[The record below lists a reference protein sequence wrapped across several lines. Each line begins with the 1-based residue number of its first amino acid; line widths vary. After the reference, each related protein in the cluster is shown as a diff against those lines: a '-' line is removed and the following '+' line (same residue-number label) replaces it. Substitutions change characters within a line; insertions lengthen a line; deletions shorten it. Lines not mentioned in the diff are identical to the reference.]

1 MCELKAPVLHVA
13 EYYLANISLCTP
25 AGLFDNV
32 LSDYLWVRAVLLT
45 GSLSFILGPVPI
57 DESFTASLLVAVA
70 GYGSLFQAY
79 KLQDMVVCRT
89 HHSYSGSF
97 HPSPLCCPSRGIFF
111 STSLAFPPWLNSTD
125 GGGRYSSTP
134 WLPGG
139 HPPSCCS
146 ASCTYP
152 CRKR

>member
-57 DESFTASLLVAVA
+57 DESFTAISTRCCCWLWLAV
-70 GYGSLFQAY
+70 
-79 KLQDMVVCRT
+79 
-89 HHSYSGSF
+89 
-97 HPSPLCCPSRGIFF
+97 PGI
-111 STSLAFPPWLNSTD
+111 
-125 GGGRYSSTP
+125 
-134 WLPGG
+134 
-139 HPPSCCS
+139 
-146 ASCTYP
+146 
-152 CRKR
+152 